1 MTDIVQSL
9 AETPLPHGYTVFEKD
24 QVLTESQLN
33 AMSEYLDTQT
43 RLTRVAQLGVGIV
56 CGLRVRLEQN
66 GIRVSRGTGTTTDGD
81 LCFLPA
87 DTVYDRFKPYGES
100 APVYRPFRPSGQMI
114 PAWEL
119 VAVGQEDPAAEP
131 VAQFPAVTGRPLE
144 RMAAVLLME
153 SCHYDQDLCSGTDCD
168 NLGKHASH
176 LLRVILI
183 DQDTASRFRED
194 ISVPRRAAAALRP
207 VVAARPQLSAGTDTP
222 LTLAETYRAACRSIH
237 AQLLPQLAKL
247 VRASGR
253 LLADTFDAD
262 PTGVWRSR
270 LEAQQAAFAG
280 DALGFQ
286 HYYDYLRDLVETY
299 NEFYRLLQE
308 ESTVCCPPFDAFPKH
323 LLLGNVV
330 PGADRQENRTGF
342 YPSPMVSATAARW
355 PRARF
360 LAQRLHTLILMFRG
374 PATPAEPVRITPS
387 RFEDVPL
394 EERAIPIYYDP
405 VGALPVHRAWNWE
418 LTRRGMATWNYSYH
432 AAAYGAEGGAAN
444 PLGTQCG
451 RFGFFRIEGHLGRA
465 VADAQAAIEAER
477 TRRNLPFA
485 VRAVLLDK
493 DRLKII
499 VRPPRYTDLNH
510 FHYLLRGATANHL
523 EDLREFTDTFGK
535 QVDQAVDKSVITS
548 TPSID
553 VSSQVRGITA
563 QKRAATTE
571 KVQSAATK
579 LMANNPAWER
589 DAADAIT
596 ASAELRYEMG
606 NFAKT
611 DFLAPVDSLV
621 ATPFLPWVTWLGD
634 IIKGKDEAEDERLL
648 FEKFIGEHPGLEH
661 FGGVTRGGTFVLIYD
676 AGGRVVADGMLPYF
690 LESPPVTEVKPPLT
704 RPPDFKLPWAKDLG
718 FRVTPAI
725 TRVLDDRLVNI
736 ASKLDHTAV
745 MVEAMGKAPPTRLG
759 GISVTPGLSD
769 EFLNLKLQEMET
781 KSRTVDLLRAKALE
795 PDLTPEERTV
805 VESQLKTAEAGVATT
820 INEVGNYVADTGVDV
835 SRGSEGLTV
844 LAAATDYASRL
855 TDRNAK
861 TSVRE
866 GLTAIDTTDRP
877 ELGTV
882 ITNMVRR
889 GIGG

>member
-1 MTDIVQSL
+1 MTDVVQSL
-9 AETPLPHGYTVFEKD
+9 AEIATGYTVFEKD
-24 QVLTESQLN
+24 QVLTEAQLN
-33 AMSEYLDTQT
+33 AMSSYLDDQI
-43 RLTRVAQLGVGIV
+43 RLTRVVQLGVGII
-56 CGLRVRLEQN
+56 CGLRVRLEED

-87 DTVYDRFKPYGES
+87 DSVFDRFKPYGEA
-100 APVYRPFRPSGQMI
+100 APVYRPFRPAGEMI

-119 VAVGQEDPAAEP
+119 VAAEQDDEAAVP
-131 VAQFPAVTGRPLE
+131 LGRFLDSTDRPLE
-144 RMAAVLLME
+144 QMVAVLLME
-153 SCHYDQDLCSGTDCD
+153 SCEHDEDLCSGTDCD
-168 NLGKHASH
+168 NRGKQAVHT
-176 LLRVILI
+176 LKIILI
-183 DQDTASRFRED
+183 DQNTASRFRED

-222 LTLAETYRAACRSIH
+222 LTLAEAYRAACTAIQGQR
-237 AQLLPQLAKL
+237 LPQLDKL

-262 PTGVWRSR
+262 PTGVWRTR
-270 LEAQQAAFAG
+270 LEAQRAAFAG

-286 HYYDYLRDLVETY
+286 YYYDYLKDLVETY

-330 PGADRQENRTGF
+330 PGANRQENRTGF

-360 LAQRLHTLILMFRG
+360 LAQRLHTLILTFRG
-374 PATPAEPVRITPS
+374 AATPAEPLRITPS
-387 RFEDVPL
+387 RLEDVPL

-405 VGALPVHRAWNWE
+405 AGPLPVHRAWNWE
-418 LTRRGMATWNYSYH
+418 LTRRRMETWNYSYH
-432 AAAYGAEGGAAN
+432 AAAYNAEGGAAN

-465 VADAQAAIEAER
+465 VTDAQAAIEAER

-493 DRLKII
+493 DRLRII

-523 EDLREFTDTFGK
+523 DDLREFTDTFGK
-535 QVDQAVDKSVITS
+535 QVDQAVDKNVITS
-548 TPSID
+548 TPGID
-553 VSSQVRGITA
+553 VSAQVRGITA
-563 QKRAATTE
+563 QKRAATTQ
-571 KVQSAATK
+571 KVQSAATR
-579 LMANNPAWER
+579 LMANDPAWER

-611 DFLAPVDSLV
+611 DFLAPVDSVV
-621 ATPFLPWVTWLGD
+621 ASPFLPWVTWLGD
-634 IIKGKDEAEDERLL
+634 IIKVKEEAEDERLL
-648 FEKFIGEHPGLEH
+648 FEKFVGEHPGLEH

-676 AGGRVVADGMLPYF
+676 AGGRVVADAMLPYY
-690 LESPPVTEVKPPLT
+690 LESPPVTPVQPPLT
-704 RPPDFKLPWAKDLG
+704 RPPDFKLPWATDLG
-718 FRVTPAI
+718 FRVSPTI

-745 MVEAMGKAPPTRLG
+745 MVDAIGKFQPVRPG
-759 GISVTPGLSD
+759 GISVSPGLAD
-769 EFLNLKLQEMET
+769 EFLNLKLQEMDT
-781 KSRTVDLLRAKALE
+781 KSRTVDLLRTKALE
-795 PDLTPEERTV
+795 PDLTPEARKM
-805 VESQLKTAEAGVATT
+805 VESQIKEAEAGVASS
-820 INEVGNYVADTGVDV
+820 INEVGRYVANTGVEV
-835 SRGSEGLTV
+835 TRGSEGLTV
-844 LAAATDYASRL
+844 LAAATEHLSRL
-855 TDRNAK
+855 TDREAK
-861 TSVRE
+861 TSVKE
-866 GLTAIDTTDRP
+866 GLAAIDTADKP
-877 ELGTV
+877 ELRTV

-889 GIGG
+889 SGIG